1 MRLVRVASS
10 ARKGRG
16 GAVLGARRRPWRDGR
31 AAIVLSVTATIRPG
45 VPASRDEARALVLA
59 FCRRLLAEHL
69 VSYTAGNISV
79 RVANEPGLV
88 AVTPASTAYDTMEPG
103 DIVIVDLDG
112 RVVEGRRRPTSELPL
127 HTLAYVDRPDVGGI
141 VHTHSR
147 AAMAVAAL
155 GIDIP
160 PILHG
165 LVSACGG
172 GIVTAPYARG
182 GTDEVARFTRAPL
195 RDRSACLLRNHGVL
209 AIGPTVEHAY
219 NAASTVEGVADA
231 FLRALAFG
239 PVPELA
245 ADEVERIRREQWEPS
260 WTGESTLGHGG

>member
-1 MRLVRVASS
+1 MQ
-10 ARKGRG
+10 
-16 GAVLGARRRPWRDGR
+16 
-31 AAIVLSVTATIRPG
+31 IVTTTLRPG
-45 VPASRDEARALVLA
+45 VPASRDAARELVLA

-79 RVANEPGLV
+79 RVGAEPGLV
-88 AVTPASTAYDTMEPG
+88 AVTPASTAYDTMQPS
-103 DIVIVDLDG
+103 DVVIVDLDG
-112 RVVEGRRRPTSELPL
+112 RVVEGGRRPTSELPL
-127 HTLAYVDRPDVGGI
+127 HTLAYRDRPDVGGI

-147 AAMAVAAL
+147 AAMAVAAM

-165 LVSACGG
+165 IVSACGG

-182 GTDEVARFTRAPL
+182 GTDEVARFTREPL

-231 FLRALAFG
+231 YLRALVFG
-239 PVPELA
+239 PVPEIP
-245 ADEVERIRREQWEPS
+245 ADDVERIRREQWAPA
-260 WTGESTLGHGG
+260 WAHAATLSHGG